1 MSEHH
6 QDEMSE
12 DCQNRPGC
20 FGDLDAVCPQDKN
33 GFLQP
38 QAYCLPCPSLKPC
51 LQEALRKKGLI
62 ASPSA
67 LAQASC
73 GLMGFVKR
81 WSSRKLNHG
90 KASNPTTSAK
100 S

>member
-1 MSEHH
+1 MSENH
-6 QDEMSE
+6 QDEVRA
-12 DCQNRPGC
+12 DLQDRPGC
-20 FGDLDAVCPQDKN
+20 FGDLDAVCPQDKE

-67 LAQASC
+67 VAQASC
-73 GLMGFVKR
+73 GLMDFVKR
-81 WSSRKLNHG
+81 WSSRKLHQSKG
-90 KASNPTTSAK
+90 SNLTTSDK

>member
-6 QDEMSE
+6 QDEVTE
-12 DCQNRPGC
+12 DSPNRPGC
-20 FGDLDAVCPQDKN
+20 FGDLDAVCPPDKK

-62 ASPSA
+62 TSPSA
-67 LAQASC
+67 VAQASC
-73 GLMGFVKR
+73 GLMDFFKR
-81 WSSRKLNHG
+81 WSSRKLNNS
-90 KASNPTTSAK
+90 KASNPATSTK